1 MMRGTA
7 TPDASVSA
15 CRCRYAPALEGEG
28 NGRCFILP
36 IVGSLRPLVAGFR
49 FTHEKGR
56 GSRAC
61 AAGAPGEKMC
71 YDFFIVELPNL
82 GVSLYGFPQFWQ
94 ILFDDI
100 FEGETCLKSL

>member
-1 MMRGTA
+1 MLAAAATQQPLGGRG
-7 TPDASVSA
+7 
-15 CRCRYAPALEGEG
+15 RKLLL
-28 NGRCFILP
+28 LP
-36 IVGSLRPLVAGFR
+36 FPLRSLRPVDAGFR

-61 AAGAPGEKMC
+61 AAGAPEKKIC
-71 YDFFIVELPNL
+71 YDILMVELPNL

-100 FEGETCLKSL
+100 FEGERYMKSP